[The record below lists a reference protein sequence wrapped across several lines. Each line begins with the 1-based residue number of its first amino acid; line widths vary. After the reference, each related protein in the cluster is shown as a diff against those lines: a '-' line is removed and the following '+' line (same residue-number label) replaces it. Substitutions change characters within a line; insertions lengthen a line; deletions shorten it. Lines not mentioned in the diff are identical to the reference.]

1 MPELPDILVSTDWL
15 EANLDAP
22 DLRVFDCTVYL
33 HPWPDNAG
41 QTPRSGMDDW
51 RAGHIPGSGFLDL
64 ISDFAAPSSQYNF
77 LVPDGDQFSAAAA
90 VRGIGDGTRV
100 VLYDRAL
107 NRWAARMWWMLRA
120 FGFDSAA
127 VLDGGWAKWTSER
140 RPKSLNT
147 CRYPRARFVP
157 RPRRGLLAD
166 QAQVVA
172 AMADS
177 GIHLVNA
184 LTAEQHL
191 GREGVHYGRSGHI
204 PGSVNVSARDL
215 VDPQTHAYWPLSHLR
230 RRFAEAGVLDGRRVI
245 TYCGSGIAASSDAL
259 VLTALGVTEVAVYTN
274 SLQEWAADPEC
285 PMTRGQAT

>member
-41 QTPRSGMDDW
+41 QTPQSGVDDW
-51 RAGHIPGSGFLDL
+51 RAGHIPGSGFVDL
-64 ISDFAAPSSQYNF
+64 ISDFAAPSSQFNF
-77 LVPDGDQFSAAAA
+77 LVPDADQFADAAAL
-90 VRGIGDGTRV
+90 RGIGDGMRV

-120 FGFDSAA
+120 FGLDSAA
-127 VLDGGWAKWTSER
+127 VLDGGWVKWTREG
-140 RPKSLNT
+140 RPRSLEP

-157 RPRRGLLAD
+157 RPRRGLVVD
-166 QAQVVA
+166 QAQVRA
-172 AMADS
+172 AMADA

-184 LTAEQHL
+184 LTAEQHF
-191 GREGVHYGRSGHI
+191 GRGGVHYGRRGHI
-204 PGSVNVSARDL
+204 RGSVNVSARDL
-215 VDPQTHAYWPLSHLR
+215 VDPQTHAYLSLSELR
-230 RRFAEAGVLDGRRVI
+230 RRFAEAGVLDGQTVM

-259 VLTALGVTEVAVYTN
+259 ILTALGVTEVTVYTN
-274 SLQEWAADPEC
+274 SLQEWAANPEC
-285 PMTRGQAT
+285 PMSRGQPT